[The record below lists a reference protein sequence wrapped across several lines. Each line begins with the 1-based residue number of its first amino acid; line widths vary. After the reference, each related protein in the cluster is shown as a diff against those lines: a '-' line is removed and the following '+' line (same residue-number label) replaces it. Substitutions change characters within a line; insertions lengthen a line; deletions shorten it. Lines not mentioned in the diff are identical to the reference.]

1 VADGLGVTLIVGVV
15 VIVGVAKIAVG
26 TGKVG
31 VTSTSGWVISLVIV
45 GVGVICTRA
54 LLLIHKTINP
64 SR

>member
-1 VADGLGVTLIVGVV
+1 MADGLGVTLIVGVV

-26 TGKVG
+26 MGKVG
-31 VTSTSGWVISLVIV
+31 VISTGGRLTSMAIV
-45 GVGVICTRA
+45 GVGVICVRA